1 MSSSNTDSEN
11 SFEYEDSDGC
21 YVSEYDIAF
30 EDGDLNDARVRWF
43 PFGPFCFDE
52 INPFL
57 AMFNSL
63 GSRITKESYG
73 VHKYAFGRIRD
84 IAATRSNTA
93 IRHILDDL
101 FTRLC
106 AQSCRSVPPLT
117 SQTKL
122 DPLSF
127 KLGGEPKGR
136 VFSKL

>member
-11 SFEYEDSDGC
+11 SFEYEDSEGC

-30 EDGDLNDARVRWF
+30 EDGDLNDTRVRWF
-43 PFGPFCFDE
+43 PF
-52 INPFL
+52 L
-57 AMFNSL
+57 ATFNSL
-63 GSRITKESYG
+63 GSRITKERYG
-73 VHKYAFGRIRD
+73 LHKYAFGRIRD
-84 IAATRSNTA
+84 IAATRSNTP

-117 SQTKL
+117 SQIKL